1 MKQRTLAERCRAIE
15 LLVMDVDGVL
25 TDGQIIYTDAG
36 TETKAF
42 HVRDGSAIK
51 RWLQTGKR
59 AAFLTGRSSP
69 IVERRGQELGVTAVL
84 QGMEHKLPAFEKLL
98 ADLNVS
104 AEQTAYIGDD
114 WPDVALLER
123 AGLAA
128 AVADASFEAKA
139 AAHYVTRTPGGR
151 GAVRELIEVLLRH
164 QGVVL

>member
-1 MKQRTLAERCRAIE
+1 MRTFAERCRAIE

-36 TETKAF
+36 AEVKAF

-51 RWLQTGKR
+51 RWLREGKR

-84 QGMEHKLPAFEKLL
+84 QGSEHKLPGFEKLL

-114 WPDVALLER
+114 WPDVPLLQR

-128 AVADASFEAKA
+128 AVADASAEAKA
-139 AAHYVTRTPGGR
+139 VAHYVTRTAGGK